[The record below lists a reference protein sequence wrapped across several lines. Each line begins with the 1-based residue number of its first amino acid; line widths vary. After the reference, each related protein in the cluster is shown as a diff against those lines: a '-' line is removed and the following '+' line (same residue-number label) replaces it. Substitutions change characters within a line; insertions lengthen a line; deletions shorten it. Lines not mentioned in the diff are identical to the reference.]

1 LLYRTLAGAAPSHA
15 NLEGGIRP
23 CLIGQP
29 VALGGGN
36 NSAAALRINASARLV
51 SEAFSSDADLAR
63 RNLQRTFAGV
73 AHVVTQIETLLS
85 KMESLEP
92 AGVAHEA

>member
-1 LLYRTLAGAAPSHA
+1 
-15 NLEGGIRP
+15 
-23 CLIGQP
+23 
-29 VALGGGN
+29 
-36 NSAAALRINASARLV
+36 
-51 SEAFSSDADLAR
+51 
-63 RNLQRTFAGV
+63 LQRTFAGV

>member
-1 LLYRTLAGAAPSHA
+1 
-15 NLEGGIRP
+15 
-23 CLIGQP
+23 
-29 VALGGGN
+29 
-36 NSAAALRINASARLV
+36 
-51 SEAFSSDADLAR
+51 
-63 RNLQRTFAGV
+63 V